1 VRAGFHETTE
11 RPEVAVLFGAVAGRD
26 PAPLSELAGLAE
38 AADVGVAARV
48 TQRLERPVAATYLG
62 SGKVGE
68 LREVVERTGADLAIA
83 DMDLSPAQARN
94 LTKALGVRVVDRSE
108 LIMDI
113 FARRARTAQA
123 QLQVELAQLQYA
135 LPRLRGQWSHLDRY
149 RGGGVGTRG
158 PGEKQIETDRRLV
171 QKRIQELKD
180 KLETFERR
188 TRLQIEG
195 RTALRSVALA
205 GLHEHGQV
213 TLFNALTGADLPAV
227 NRLFATLDTRTR
239 RWPIEGL
246 DDVLLSDTV
255 GFVRDLPHHLVA
267 LLPRHAE
274 EVIEADLVLHV
285 VDATDEDAPA
295 RIEAVAAVLRQI
307 GADGV
312 PSLMVLNKVDLV
324 RDGMHLQA
332 LLNSERG
339 AVAVSARTGQG
350 LPELARPRARAPAGQ
365 RAPLAPVRAHGAGP
379 PHGAAARAGHRAG
392 ERRERERDELPAL
405 RRAAPGRPPA
415 RLGRG
420 PRPDLQPAS
429 PGGGNGAPTAAATA
443 GSGSG
448 NGHRA
453 PALRPLLAQLQHLA
467 DAQRRG
473 IADAVEAR
481 QLVRQ
486 ARAAQLALG
495 DARERVALLHHV
507 AVVRAGGRP
516 RPWAPVPRQAPARRD
531 AGGRRDHAA
540 GPPRRST
547 SSSPSARRGAPAARP
562 PAGLGGGPPGRRH
575 LAARRRQ
582 VLDHHDAQAH
592 AGQEQDQQQ
601 RLAAVQVRAWPLAC
615 GGLTPRAP
623 FASGGRA
630 PPPWLA
636 SARRAS

>member
-1 VRAGFHETTE
+1 VKRGPIETAG
-11 RPEVAVLFGAVAGRD
+11 RPEVAVLFGCVNGERGTGD
-26 PAPLSELAGLAE
+26 PLDELAGLAE
-38 AADVGVAARV
+38 AADVGVAGRMV
-48 TQRLERPVAATYLG
+48 QRLVRPAAATYIG
-62 SGKVGE
+62 SGKVEE
-68 LREVVERTGADLAIA
+68 LRQLVQSVDADLALA
-83 DMDLSPAQARN
+83 DVDLSPAQARN
-94 LTKALGVRVVDRSE
+94 LTRRLGVRVVDRSE

-123 QLQVELAQLQYA
+123 QAQVELAQLQYA

-180 KLETFERR
+180 RLETFERR

-205 GLHEHGQV
+205 GYTNTGKS
-213 TLFNALTGADLPAV
+213 TLFNALTGADVPAV

-267 LLPRHAE
+267 SFHATLE

-350 LPELARPRARAPAGQ
+350 LSELARRVREHLQGSARRWLLSVPMEQGRLMAQLRELATVLESAASESAMTFQLSVAPRQAGRLRAWAEG
-365 RAPLAPVRAHGAGP
+365 HG
-379 PHGAAARAGHRAG
+379 
-392 ERRERERDELPAL
+392 LT
-405 RRAAPGRPPA
+405 
-415 RLGRG
+415 
-420 PRPDLQPAS
+420 LQPAGHGGANGAAPS
-429 PGGGNGAPTAAATA
+429 GRNGGGNGH
-443 GSGSG
+443 S
-448 NGHRA
+448 
-453 PALRPLLAQLQHLA
+453 
-467 DAQRRG
+467 
-473 IADAVEAR
+473 
-481 QLVRQ
+481 
-486 ARAAQLALG
+486 
-495 DARERVALLHHV
+495 
-507 AVVRAGGRP
+507 
-516 RPWAPVPRQAPARRD
+516 
-531 AGGRRDHAA
+531 
-540 GPPRRST
+540 PRR
-547 SSSPSARRGAPAARP
+547 R
-562 PAGLGGGPPGRRH
+562 
-575 LAARRRQ
+575 
-582 VLDHHDAQAH
+582 
-592 AGQEQDQQQ
+592 
-601 RLAAVQVRAWPLAC
+601 
-615 GGLTPRAP
+615 
-623 FASGGRA
+623 
-630 PPPWLA
+630 
-636 SARRAS
+636 

>member
-1 VRAGFHETTE
+1 MRAGFHETTE

-205 GLHEHGQV
+205 GYTNTGKS
-213 TLFNALTGADLPAV
+213 TLFNALTGADVPAV

-267 LLPRHAE
+267 SFHATLE

-285 VDATDEDAPA
+285 VDATDEDAPS

-350 LPELARPRARAPAGQ
+350 LPELARRVKEHLQGSARRWRLSVPMEQGRLMAQLRELATVLESAASESEMTFQLSVAPRQAGRLRAWAEG
-365 RAPLAPVRAHGAGP
+365 HG
-379 PHGAAARAGHRAG
+379 
-392 ERRERERDELPAL
+392 LT
-405 RRAAPGRPPA
+405 
-415 RLGRG
+415 
-420 PRPDLQPAS
+420 LQPAS
-429 PGGGNGAPTAAATA
+429 PGGGNGRAHGGRDGT

-448 NGHRA
+448 NGH
-453 PALRPLLAQLQHLA
+453 
-467 DAQRRG
+467 
-473 IADAVEAR
+473 
-481 QLVRQ
+481 
-486 ARAAQLALG
+486 
-495 DARERVALLHHV
+495 
-507 AVVRAGGRP
+507 
-516 RPWAPVPRQAPARRD
+516 
-531 AGGRRDHAA
+531 
-540 GPPRRST
+540 
-547 SSSPSARRGAPAARP
+547 SARRR
-562 PAGLGGGPPGRRH
+562 
-575 LAARRRQ
+575 
-582 VLDHHDAQAH
+582 
-592 AGQEQDQQQ
+592 
-601 RLAAVQVRAWPLAC
+601 
-615 GGLTPRAP
+615 
-623 FASGGRA
+623 
-630 PPPWLA
+630 
-636 SARRAS
+636 